1 MGNRGR
7 VCFTPPQSPP
17 HTKPWLWE
25 TESQF
30 GAETLKVRLGE
41 SLCEDIRN
49 IVRGADAC
57 NVCKSPFNKI
67 ACGVIFDT
75 EMFHIGMIRRVFCK
89 SLGSIIVAVERSR

>member
-17 HTKPWLWE
+17 HMKPWLWE

-57 NVCKSPFNKI
+57 DVCKSPFNKI
-67 ACGVIFDT
+67 TCGVIFDT
-75 EMFHIGMIRRVFCK
+75 EMFHIGVIRRVFCK
-89 SLGSIIVAVERSR
+89 SPGSIIVTVERSR